1 MLLPHEAGRR
11 LIAGTPAGQA
21 LTGTAATTRSPTSP
35 RAAAASHEAP
45 IPLLP
50 QHGAMAKYLVNDD
63 AVAVATELIDKRRYV
78 LRSRWD
84 DVRPT
89 AADGTR

>member
-1 MLLPHEAGRR
+1 
-11 LIAGTPAGQA
+11 
-21 LTGTAATTRSPTSP
+21 
-35 RAAAASHEAP
+35 
-45 IPLLP
+45 
-50 QHGAMAKYLVNDD
+50 MAKYLVNDD